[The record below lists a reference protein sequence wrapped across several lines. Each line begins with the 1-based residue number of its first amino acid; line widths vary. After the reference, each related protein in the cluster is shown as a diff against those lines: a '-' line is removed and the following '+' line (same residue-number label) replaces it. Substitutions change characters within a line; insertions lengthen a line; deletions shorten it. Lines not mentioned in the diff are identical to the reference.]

1 MLCITIRL
9 VDLGPAVRFQQRTLV
24 EQLCQSVVIG
34 VAVPLVLGVIHNLY
48 NSCAASLFTVLA
60 SS

>member
-1 MLCITIRL
+1 MLCLTIRL

-48 NSCAASLFTVLA
+48 QQLRGELVYCSC
-60 SS
+60 

>member
-48 NSCAASLFTVLA
+48 
-60 SS
+60 